1 MVPPSSI
8 ARLRE
13 AAELVGRLHARM
25 ESVYD
30 GATQGA
36 EWQPD
41 AICQEAASTILAL
54 LAERQA
60 MEEALAAVKVEMSE
74 LKRSNVILGE
84 MLGEKTKTLVAAE
97 ASNKALLNA
106 LKAAR
111 GPIASLIAAEYNVET
126 WGLKMRLELIDVALR
141 AHGGSR
147 SE

>member
-41 AICQEAASTILAL
+41 AICQEAAARIEAD
-54 LAERQA
+54 AA
-60 MEEALAAVKVEMSE
+60 ALAAMKVEMSE